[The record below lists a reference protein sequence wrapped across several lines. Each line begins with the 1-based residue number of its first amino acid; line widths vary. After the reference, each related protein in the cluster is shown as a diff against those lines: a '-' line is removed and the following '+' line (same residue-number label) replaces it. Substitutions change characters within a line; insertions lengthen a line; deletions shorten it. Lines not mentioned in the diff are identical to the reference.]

1 MLIEQKAARLH
12 KTVGI
17 KPQSSGLQVAT
28 PNDSYSPN
36 KYLTQAPFN
45 AAPFAVRLT
54 AAPRTGNAI
63 LSWQPHVMKPHKDPR
78 CRASQQ
84 SLLVQFH
91 SSTPNWSLHLL
102 RRFPNC
108 ALRHISKYRFPFN
121 LCVLCFHTATELTLY
136 THIYR

>member
-1 MLIEQKAARLH
+1 MDTALRSKLGKCGYAGELSASHQERDVLREKNPSVLIDQKAARLH

-54 AAPRTGNAI
+54 AAPRTGNAN
-63 LSWQPHVMKPHKDPR
+63 
-78 CRASQQ
+78 
-84 SLLVQFH
+84 F
-91 SSTPNWSLHLL
+91 
-102 RRFPNC
+102 
-108 ALRHISKYRFPFN
+108 
-121 LCVLCFHTATELTLY
+121 
-136 THIYR
+136 